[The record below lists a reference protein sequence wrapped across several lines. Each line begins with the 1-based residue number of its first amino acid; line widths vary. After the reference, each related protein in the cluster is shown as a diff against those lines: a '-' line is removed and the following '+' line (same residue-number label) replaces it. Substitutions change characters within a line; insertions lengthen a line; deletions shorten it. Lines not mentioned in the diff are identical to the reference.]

1 MLNTLSDLIRTE
13 DSILSVNFKRKET
26 EAVQK
31 HSSWNLA
38 GENDI
43 DGAISRNLSVKLI
56 DSLAGYN
63 AIKQQVPGTG
73 LSLTKDLVQI

>member
-1 MLNTLSDLIRTE
+1 MRKSCIHGIISSDALVGSNTLSDLIRTE

-26 EAVQK
+26 EAVPK

-43 DGAISRNLSVKLI
+43 DGAIIRNLSVQT
-56 DSLAGYN
+56 YR
-63 AIKQQVPGTG
+63 
-73 LSLTKDLVQI
+73 